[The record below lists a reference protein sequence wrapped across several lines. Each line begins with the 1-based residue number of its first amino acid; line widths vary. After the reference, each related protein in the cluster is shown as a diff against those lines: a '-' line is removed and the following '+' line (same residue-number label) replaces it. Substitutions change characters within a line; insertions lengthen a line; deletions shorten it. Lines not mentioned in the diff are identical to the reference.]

1 MTRTRIDTPVLVLGG
16 AALVASVFTFSSGG
30 PAPVEFLHI
39 RGAGLALLLIFGVA
53 AVVAGIL
60 RIRLLAIGA
69 GAGLV
74 AAALLQLVQADQ
86 SVNWLSGDAS
96 TVALMGGLGIGLLA
110 VTLTPRPAPPAHPAT
125 TAQDRTP
132 HDESDRAS

>member
-1 MTRTRIDTPVLVLGG
+1 MTGNRFDLPVLTLGG
-16 AALVASVFTFSSGG
+16 AALVSSVFTFSSGG
-30 PAPVEFLHI
+30 PAPVEFIHI
-39 RGAGLALLLIFGVA
+39 RGAGLALLLIFGAAAVA
-53 AVVAGIL
+53 AGFL
-60 RIRLLAIGA
+60 RLRLLAIIA

-74 AAALLQLVQADQ
+74 LAALLQLVQADQ

-110 VTLTPRPAPPAHPAT
+110 VTLTPRRPDSVQHAP

-132 HDESDRAS
+132 HDESDRAT